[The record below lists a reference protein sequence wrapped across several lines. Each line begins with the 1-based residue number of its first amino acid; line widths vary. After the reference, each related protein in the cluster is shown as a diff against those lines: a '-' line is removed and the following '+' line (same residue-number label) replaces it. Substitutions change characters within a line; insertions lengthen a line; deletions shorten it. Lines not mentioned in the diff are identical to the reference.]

1 MRDYP
6 FERPGG
12 EEPVGERWE
21 HRVEV
26 FGMEW
31 RRHERLPDAEGLQRK
46 LNEWGV
52 QGWQLVT
59 FEPVRDEHRYTG
71 GPMTEDESP
80 RAAYI
85 AILKRQLTA

>member
-1 MRDYP
+1 MH
-6 FERPGG
+6 EL
-12 EEPVGERWE
+12 WE

-31 RRHERLPDAEGLQRK
+31 RRQERLPDAEGLQRK
-46 LNEWGV
+46 LNEWGA

-59 FEPVRDEHRYTG
+59 FEPVRDEHPPPDASTAV
-71 GPMTEDESP
+71 DQSP

-85 AILKRQLTA
+85 AILKRRAAS